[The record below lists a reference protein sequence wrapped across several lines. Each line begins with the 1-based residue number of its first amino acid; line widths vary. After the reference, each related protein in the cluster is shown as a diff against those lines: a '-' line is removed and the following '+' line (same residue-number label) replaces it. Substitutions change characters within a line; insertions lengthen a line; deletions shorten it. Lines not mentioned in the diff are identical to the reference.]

1 MKREG
6 LIELLRRKF
15 ERELVMCSPNPRS
28 DREQA

>member
-15 ERELVMCSPNPRS
+15 ERELVMCSP
-28 DREQA
+28 DRRDHD